1 MAIQF
6 NYMDYRDELDDPYLK
21 DLITELQDI
30 KNSQTDVISIAEVLY
45 QKRRNGID
53 YTKDL
58 DQLIYKLI
66 GRL

>member
-53 YTKDL
+53 CTKEL

>member
-53 YTKDL
+53 YNKDL
-58 DQLIYKLI
+58 DQLIYELI
-66 GRL
+66 GRQ

>member
-53 YTKDL
+53 YNKDL

>member
-21 DLITELQDI
+21 DLIDELQDV
-30 KNSQTDVISIAEVLY
+30 KNSQTDVISIAKVLY

-53 YTKDL
+53 YTKEL
-58 DQLIYKLI
+58 DRLIYELI
-66 GRL
+66 GRQ